1 MSLTLVQRIV
11 GGFVLLLI
19 VLLISVVVNYNSVS
33 RIGDNFTR
41 ISDETLPLAQKANAS
56 KILLLRQNQNLLSV
70 FNVAEREAI
79 TPFVTKFT
87 QLDQQLNELLT
98 QIPPQVIKSNPAL
111 SQKIQAIQTIH
122 QEYSEVGQKVMALHR
137 DKLMIEQ
144 QINLHL
150 KDTVQRE
157 RRLNYYLSKYSS
169 SRYADPNFQIT
180 IKSLNRE
187 AKQVADAF
195 NNYLVNHN
203 IDQLKHNLQGADAI
217 LPKLYNQIRDYSE
230 DKGKLFSLM
239 LLPLIKELTAK
250 DGLFQLYQ
258 RHANLIAE
266 ENKLLKESKNDVT
279 KLLDNADAFVTE
291 ASELVTQ
298 AQNNTSTNISLI
310 MRSFIL
316 VSLLSIVIAII
327 TPAWIAVRIRQ
338 NIRQFKEALI
348 QIAKGDMRVRFN
360 QAGKDEFSELGG
372 YLNGLVETLNTTF
385 TSLNK
390 NTDDLGH
397 VAEKNA
403 QVSETTTQSVNHQR
417 TLLENTASAM
427 TEMEG
432 SVAEVAQRARD
443 TMMAAEQADDQMK
456 DVSGLIQQSIE
467 NIRQQATHIGKASD
481 TAMELNEYGQKIDSI
496 IVTIQ
501 TIAEQTNLLAL
512 NAAIE
517 AARAGEQG
525 RGFAVVADEVRSLA
539 SRTKDA
545 TQEIQNMIEIMQRLI
560 KAVVEV
566 ISMNVER
573 NESNIQVAETAGERL
588 TMMSDS
594 IGQIVEMNVQI
605 ASATDEQSTT
615 AQEISAS
622 INNISHSA
630 EGTAQGAQDNA
641 ETSQSLRDQARH
653 QRELV
658 AQFKL

>member
-1 MSLTLVQRIV
+1 MV
-11 GGFVLLLI
+11 
-19 VLLISVVVNYNSVS
+19 
-33 RIGDNFTR
+33 
-41 ISDETLPLAQKANAS
+41 
-56 KILLLRQNQNLLSV
+56 
-70 FNVAEREAI
+70 
-79 TPFVTKFT
+79 
-87 QLDQQLNELLT
+87 
-98 QIPPQVIKSNPAL
+98 
-111 SQKIQAIQTIH
+111 
-122 QEYSEVGQKVMALHR
+122 
-137 DKLMIEQ
+137 
-144 QINLHL
+144 
-150 KDTVQRE
+150 
-157 RRLNYYLSKYSS
+157 
-169 SRYADPNFQIT
+169 
-180 IKSLNRE
+180 
-187 AKQVADAF
+187 
-195 NNYLVNHN
+195 
-203 IDQLKHNLQGADAI
+203 
-217 LPKLYNQIRDYSE
+217 
-230 DKGKLFSLM
+230 
-239 LLPLIKELTAK
+239 
-250 DGLFQLYQ
+250 
-258 RHANLIAE
+258 
-266 ENKLLKESKNDVT
+266 
-279 KLLDNADAFVTE
+279 
-291 ASELVTQ
+291 
-298 AQNNTSTNISLI
+298 SLI
-310 MRSFIL
+310 
-316 VSLLSIVIAII
+316 SIVIAIL
-327 TPAWIAVRIRQ
+327 TPVWIAIRIRR

-348 QIAKGDMRVRFN
+348 KIAQGDMRVRFD
-360 QAGKDEFSELGG
+360 QSGKDEFSELGG
-372 YLNGLVETLNTTF
+372 YLNGLIETLNKTF

-390 NTDDLGH
+390 NTDDLGS

-403 QVSETTTQSVNHQR
+403 QVSEKTTRSVSHQR

-456 DVSGLIQQSIE
+456 EVSDLIQQSIE

-545 TQEIQNMIEIMQRLI
+545 TQEIQDMIEIMQRLI

-573 NESNIQVAETAGERL
+573 NESNIQVAETAGDRL
-588 TMMSDS
+588 SLMSDS

-630 EGTAQGAQDNA
+630 EGTAEGAQDSA
-641 ETSQSLRDQARH
+641 ETSHQLHDQAQH

>member
-41 ISDETLPLAQKANAS
+41 ISDETLPLAEKANAS

-70 FNVAEREAI
+70 FNVAEPEGI

-137 DKLMIEQ
+137 DKLMSEQ

-573 NESNIQVAETAGERL
+573 NDSNIQVAETAGERL